1 MGSQERDLK
10 QKKKSITDQQH
21 TKKQTHS
28 QLLMKMTEL
37 RAQIRE
43 GHENEKSSEDLIRQ
57 RDECQSELSN
67 LEQMKR
73 PLINQKDQLLKE
85 ILKLED
91 LLKKSKAELN

>member
-1 MGSQERDLK
+1 MPQSKKFGVPLLIGDFLVEEKQNQQAVQNTEKEVCEIRKKIDIITSQERDLK

-43 GHENEKSSEDLIRQ
+43 GHENEKSSEDLIR
-57 RDECQSELSN
+57 
-67 LEQMKR
+67 
-73 PLINQKDQLLKE
+73 
-85 ILKLED
+85 
-91 LLKKSKAELN
+91 